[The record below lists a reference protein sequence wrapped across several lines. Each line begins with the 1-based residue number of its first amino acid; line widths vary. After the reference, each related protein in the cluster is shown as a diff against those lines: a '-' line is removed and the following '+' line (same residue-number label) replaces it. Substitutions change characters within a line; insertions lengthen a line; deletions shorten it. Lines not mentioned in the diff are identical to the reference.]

1 MSHMRAKMSKLSAAA
16 RREENWGWIMVAP
29 TIVGLLILNVWPFI
43 QTLYASFCEH
53 LGFGHYKFI
62 GLDNYI
68 NMFQNP
74 DFWKATWN
82 TIYFCILTVPIGLFL
97 SLLVAILLNAKIKGK
112 SFFRSVFFLPMIC
125 APAAVTMVWRWIFNS
140 EYGILN
146 QILGTNINWLTDSK
160 VVMIA
165 CAIVAIWSAI
175 GYDAV
180 LLLAGLQNISKS
192 YYEAA
197 SIDGAG
203 KVTQFFHI
211 TLPMVSPTLFVV
223 LIMRLMASLKVY
235 DLIYMMVEDTNP
247 ALTDVQ
253 SLMYLFYRE
262 SFVAGSR
269 GSGSA
274 IVIWTVLLIG
284 IVTIIQFVG
293 QKKWV
298 NYEI

>member
-1 MSHMRAKMSKLSAAA
+1 MKNNKVARLSAAA
-16 RREENWGWIMVAP
+16 RREQNWGWFMVAP
-29 TIVGLLILNVWPFI
+29 TIIGLLILNVWPFI

-62 GLDNYI
+62 GFENYI
-68 NMFQNP
+68 NMFQDA

-82 TIYFCILTVPIGLFL
+82 TVYFCILTVPIGLFL

-146 QILGTNINWLTDSK
+146 QILGTHISWITDSK

-197 SIDGAG
+197 SIDGAS
-203 KVTQFFHI
+203 KVTQFFRI

-223 LIMRLMASLKVY
+223 LIMRLMASMKVY

-247 ALTDVQ
+247 ALTSVQ

-269 GSGSA
+269 GYGSA

>member
-1 MSHMRAKMSKLSAAA
+1 MKKGMKLSVAA

-29 TIVGLLILNVWPFI
+29 TIIGLLVLNLWPFV
-43 QTLYASFCEH
+43 QTLYTSFCEH

-62 GLDNYI
+62 GLQNYI
-68 NMFQNP
+68 EMFQNAE
-74 DFWKATWN
+74 FWKATWN
-82 TIYFCILTVPIGLFL
+82 TIYFCILTVPLGLFL
-97 SLLVAILLNAKIKGK
+97 SLLVAMLLNAKVKGK
-112 SFFRSVFFLPMIC
+112 GIFRTIFFLPMVC

-146 QILGTNINWLTDSK
+146 QMFGTHINWITDSK

-165 CAIVAIWSAI
+165 CAIVAIWSNI

-223 LIMRLMASLKVY
+223 MIMRLMASVKVY
-235 DLIYMMVEDTNP
+235 DLIYMMVEETNP
-247 ALTDVQ
+247 AVTSVQ

-269 GSGSA
+269 GMGSA

-284 IVTIIQFVG
+284 LVTVIQFYG

-298 NYEI
+298 NYDV

>member
-1 MSHMRAKMSKLSAAA
+1 MKNKVAKLSVAA
-16 RREENWGWIMVAP
+16 RREQNWGWFMVAP
-29 TIVGLLILNVWPFI
+29 TIIGLVILNVWPFI

-62 GLDNYI
+62 GLENYV
-68 NMFQNP
+68 NMFQDA

-82 TIYFCILTVPIGLFL
+82 TVYFCILTVPIGLLL

-146 QILGTNINWLTDSK
+146 QILGTHINWITDSK

-165 CAIVAIWSAI
+165 CAIVAVWSAI

-197 SIDGAG
+197 CIVGA
-203 KVTQFFHI
+203 
-211 TLPMVSPTLFVV
+211 S
-223 LIMRLMASLKVY
+223 
-235 DLIYMMVEDTNP
+235 
-247 ALTDVQ
+247 
-253 SLMYLFYRE
+253 
-262 SFVAGSR
+262 
-269 GSGSA
+269 
-274 IVIWTVLLIG
+274 
-284 IVTIIQFVG
+284 
-293 QKKWV
+293 
-298 NYEI
+298 

>member
-1 MSHMRAKMSKLSAAA
+1 MNHKLSAAA
-16 RREENWGWIMVAP
+16 RREENWGYIMVAP
-29 TIVGLLILNVWPFI
+29 TIIGLIVLNLWPFV
-43 QTLYASFCEH
+43 QTLYTSFCEH

-62 GLDNYI
+62 GLKNYI
-68 NMFQNP
+68 DIFQRS
-74 DFWKATWN
+74 DFWQATWN
-82 TIYFCILTVPIGLFL
+82 TIYFCILTVPVGIFL

-112 SFFRSVFFLPMIC
+112 GFFRSVFFLPMVC
-125 APAAVTMVWRWIFNS
+125 APAAVAMVWRWIFNG

-146 QILGTNINWLTDSK
+146 QILGVRINWVTDSR
-160 VVMIA
+160 VVMLA

-180 LLLAGLQNISKS
+180 LLLSGLQNISKS

-197 SIDGAG
+197 EIDGAS
-203 KVTQFFHI
+203 KIVQFFHI

-223 LIMRLMASLKVY
+223 LIMRMMSSIKVY
-235 DLIYMMVEDTNP
+235 DLIFMMVEETNP
-247 ALTDVQ
+247 AVTSVQ

-262 SFVAGSR
+262 SFTAGSR
-269 GSGSA
+269 GTGSA

-284 IVTIIQFVG
+284 VITVVQFIG

-298 NYEI
+298 NYEV